1 MYLYIH
7 ITYVHIVYCRY
18 IYIYHIQ
25 KHQKRQ
31 QGDQSHSNGPACVQ
45 RSSPALSPCLWQ
57 LLRMFATAIASALSL
72 NLSSAS
78 PTLVFSTCNIIQPP
92 NGPNGPH
99 LELHGGIIAGVAV
112 RTSLFQDFGLKKWPH
127 WWMHHRNDEHLGMF
141 LWDLSNKT
149 LDALQPR
156 NEHIENDTSWTSNH
170 IDVTS
175 NIVHPAIC
183 CNLLNQFVPKAN
195 RCLVCDP
202 HSVQGKTHHDVV
214 RRLWIQVLGSV
225 WETQP
230 IDRAY
235 RCSYSML
242 QCSVPRN
249 VSNFHVIQKLISSS
263 KPRRLG
269 LDHSALQMVDA
280 PKIAWTLWVCKK
292 KNRHR
297 KSTHGISKREGRGWT
312 GVQYRFDCVQI
323 FKQKSCW
330 SQHWAPMV

>member
-1 MYLYIH
+1 
-7 ITYVHIVYCRY
+7 
-18 IYIYHIQ
+18 
-25 KHQKRQ
+25 
-31 QGDQSHSNGPACVQ
+31 
-45 RSSPALSPCLWQ
+45 
-57 LLRMFATAIASALSL
+57 MFATAIASALSL

-183 CNLLNQFVPKAN
+183 CNLLNQFCAKRRTAAWCVTLTASKV
-195 RCLVCDP
+195 RRITM
-202 HSVQGKTHHDVV
+202 SV

-269 LDHSALQMVDA
+269 LEPL
-280 PKIAWTLWVCKK
+280 
-292 KNRHR
+292 
-297 KSTHGISKREGRGWT
+297 STSDGGWHL
-312 GVQYRFDCVQI
+312 R
-323 FKQKSCW
+323 
-330 SQHWAPMV
+330 

>member
-1 MYLYIH
+1 M
-7 ITYVHIVYCRY
+7 Y
-18 IYIYHIQ
+18 IYIYILYHIQ

-112 RTSLFQDFGLKKWPH
+112 RTSLFQDFGLKKWLH
-127 WWMHHRNDEHLGMF
+127 WWMHHRNDEHLGML

-156 NEHIENDTSWTSNH
+156 NEHIENDTSRTSNH

-183 CNLLNQFVPKAN
+183 CILLNQFVPKAN

-230 IDRAY
+230 IDVVTVCYNAVY
-235 RCSYSML
+235 HATSQISML
-242 QCSVPRN
+242 SRSWFLHPSR
-249 VSNFHVIQKLISSS
+249 
-263 KPRRLG
+263 
-269 LDHSALQMVDA
+269 VD
-280 PKIAWTLWVCKK
+280 
-292 KNRHR
+292 
-297 KSTHGISKREGRGWT
+297 
-312 GVQYRFDCVQI
+312 
-323 FKQKSCW
+323 
-330 SQHWAPMV
+330 